1 MAGRSE
7 IGRLRRL
14 VFARLF
20 FFEQF
25 YRGHPWYGEGWSGN
39 AYREPEGPPENHM
52 NPITLSRR
60 KAP

>member
-1 MAGRSE
+1 MCASGKSAW
-7 IGRLRRL
+7 LFL
-14 VFARLF
+14 V
-20 FFEQF
+20 EQF